1 MNRRNR
7 RSVASA
13 IAAVALAMAA
23 FPVSAQ
29 TKAQAA
35 KAGANFLSPLKAAAR
50 AASRDLWG
58 YVNNA
63 NVYPTA
69 SNQLGYMAFDA
80 ATADNFRDLKTEGS
94 RTMSPNGGSSYYDG
108 KYHAVHFSMSQE
120 TGKLVVMYYQ
130 FNTEDKWHSEFA
142 PELVS
147 DPSLIATA
155 TATSQLTGKA
165 YGQFYTSDMSSFE
178 FGIIDYNDKDL
189 DRTTIG
195 PSKHKFVAMGVSSE
209 ERVYG
214 IATDGILYELNTITG
229 EETEVGPTGVYVA
242 PSSEKSWTQSGAI
255 DQDDDTFYWAAY
267 DAERKGALYSI
278 DLKTG
283 KATLIADFPHNE
295 QILGMAIPE
304 ATPDAAAPG
313 TPTGFS
319 VKFDGP
325 STKGWV
331 SLSAP
336 SKTYGGQTLSGDVN
350 YSVRSGKTEV
360 LTGTMPANSST
371 TKEITAPEGLNN
383 FTVTFSNAAGKSKA
397 AKTSAYV
404 GYDEPNQVSF
414 ARLKIDANGKA
425 NVTWGKPSGSVHNG
439 YLGDLRYDIVRYPDA
454 KTVGTNISGLSFS
467 ETIKDKSLRNYYY
480 GIIPVNGTKRGA
492 ERRTGAV
499 SYGDNIVP
507 PY

>member
-23 FPVSAQ
+23 CPVSAQ

-58 YVNNA
+58 YMNNA
-63 NVYPTA
+63 NAYPTA
-69 SNQLGYMAFDA
+69 SKQIGYMAFDA
-80 ATADNFRDLKTEGS
+80 ATAGNFRDLKTEDS

-130 FNTEDKWHSEFA
+130 FNTEDNWHSEFA

-178 FGIIDYNDKDL
+178 FGIIDYNEM

-229 EETEVGPTGVYVA
+229 EETEIGPTGVYVA
-242 PSSEKSWTQSGAI
+242 PSSEKSYTQSGAI

-267 DAERKGALYSI
+267 DAERKGALYSV

-304 ATPDAAAPG
+304 ATPDAAAPA

-397 AKTSAYV
+397 AKTT
-404 GYDEPNQVSF
+404 D
-414 ARLKIDANGKA
+414 RK
-425 NVTWGKPSGSVHNG
+425 SV
-439 YLGDLRYDIVRYPDA
+439 V
-454 KTVGTNISGLSFS
+454 
-467 ETIKDKSLRNYYY
+467 
-480 GIIPVNGTKRGA
+480 
-492 ERRTGAV
+492 
-499 SYGDNIVP
+499 
-507 PY
+507 